1 MKSNL
6 KKADLKQSLINHF
19 VNLYRLFHNTNAGLT
34 TEKLNKMSI
43 AELKRAINSYQFM
56 MNIPLSY

>member
-6 KKADLKQSLINHF
+6 KKSNLKQSLINHF
-19 VNLYRLFHNTNAGLT
+19 VNLYRMYHNSNEGLT

-43 AELKRAINSYQFM
+43 SELKRSINSYQWM